1 MLSVIVEQL
10 LFKGHTKTL
19 VRLLK
24 SVEFEWD
31 VGMHREVANYAENLA
46 VLMQGSGWRMEE
58 RESEL
63 VSLPT
68 SESKVSE
75 ADMEWGLR

>member
-10 LFKGHTKTL
+10 LFKGHTESL
-19 VRLLK
+19 VHLLK

-31 VGMHREVANYAENLA
+31 VGMRREVADYAESLA

-58 RESEL
+58 RDSEL

-75 ADMEWGLR
+75 ADLE